1 MRNLPPGE
9 HFGGRRVVKGGTGE
23 RLRVLA
29 THGPS
34 VPSYGAGSLPEQV
47 VGLATGESVDVTQP
61 STGLREG
68 EVGDEAELGIG
79 GREWSG
85 RNDIADDKEHVDGKS
100 E

>member
-1 MRNLPPGE
+1 MRNLLPGV

-29 THGPS
+29 THWPS
-34 VPSYGAGSLPEQV
+34 VPGYGAGPLPELV
-47 VGLATGESVDVTQP
+47 LGLASGECVDVAQP

-68 EVGDEAELGIG
+68 KVGDEAEAGID
-79 GREWSG
+79 GRERCG
-85 RNDIADDKEHVDGKS
+85 RNDIADDEEDVDGKS